1 MILVRD
7 IFRFKFGQ
15 AKEPIGL
22 WKQVIARMRQS
33 GWKARLM
40 TDLVG
45 PDYYSLILE
54 STWDSLADWEKQS
67 SALRADP
74 QWRVIYEKILPYTES
89 GRREVLSL
97 ID

>member
-15 AKEPIGL
+15 AKEPIGQ
-22 WKQVIARMRQS
+22 WKQIVGKMRQA

-45 PDYYSLILE
+45 SDYYTMVLE
-54 STWDSLADWEKQS
+54 STWESLAEWEKHS
-67 SALRADP
+67 TTVRADA
-74 QWRVIYEKILPYTES
+74 QWRAMYEKVLPYTET
-89 GRREVLSL
+89 GRREIMAL
-97 ID
+97 IE